1 MHFYF
6 INTIPNGAP
15 IRGQVRQDAGDA
27 REFEWSTVFE
37 EVRPEEG
44 VEEPGAGCAPSE
56 RGGWEEPARGSGLP
70 KNAEW
75 RQNLNLN
82 LLRKRAGLGKGSL
95 LEYG

>member
-27 REFEWSTVFE
+27 WEFEWSTVFE
-37 EVRPEEG
+37 AVRPEEG
-44 VEEPGAGCAPSE
+44 VEGPRAGCAPDKE
-56 RGGWEEPARGSGLP
+56 DGRGRQGEVAKP

-82 LLRKRAGLGKGSL
+82 LLRKLAGLGKGSL